1 MLAQEQSVCLVFNRP
16 SFLLLETS
24 STWSLCPASMHWHHP
39 MAWQVLAIFTGKGL
53 AGPLL
58 CLLLLHLPTK
68 WTELCC
74 EKNVDAF
81 DPEDTGTL
89 E

>member
-1 MLAQEQSVCLVFNRP
+1 
-16 SFLLLETS
+16 
-24 STWSLCPASMHWHHP
+24 